1 MCWYIPIYRCF
12 YILFDK
18 IDLQIQCYGD
28 HNIEMEEPTEYRETM
43 EVLYNACYGGY
54 TVSDRAIQMHQQ
66 RMNYTKNDES
76 DEFFYVESFE
86 RHDPVFLEIFHELG
100 NDFSGKNSRIKVKKI
115 PKKYENHYD
124 IHEYDGLER
133 VDILYSKYEADVKS
147 QNIKNIVLHSTMSND
162 EKIQE
167 LKKII

>member
-1 MCWYIPIYRCF
+1 
-12 YILFDK
+12 
-18 IDLQIQCYGD
+18 
-28 HNIEMEEPTEYRETM
+28 
-43 EVLYNACYGGY
+43 
-54 TVSDRAIQMHQQ
+54 MHQQ
-66 RMNYTKNDES
+66 RTNFIINNKR
-76 DEFFYVESFE
+76 DEFFYAERFE

-100 NDFSGKNSRIKVKKI
+100 NDFNAEKYSKIKVKKI

>member
-1 MCWYIPIYRCF
+1 MPHFVYF
-12 YILFDK
+12 YK

-28 HNIEMEEPTEYRETM
+28 HNIEMEEPTEYSLQEETM

-54 TVSDRAIQMHQQ
+54 TVSDRAIQTHQQ
-66 RMNYTKNDES
+66 RINFTINDEN
-76 DEFFYVESFE
+76 DEFFYAECFE

-133 VDILYSKYEADVKS
+133 VDILYSKYEVDVKS

>member
-1 MCWYIPIYRCF
+1 MLWYN
-12 YILFDK
+12 
-18 IDLQIQCYGD
+18 
-28 HNIEMEEPTEYRETM
+28 NIEMEEPTEEETI

-54 TVSDRAIQMHQQ
+54 TVSDRAIKMHQQ
-66 RMNYTKNDES
+66 RINFTINDKNDEW
-76 DEFFYVESFE
+76 FYAERFE

-100 NDFSGKNSRIKVKKI
+100 NDFNAGKYSRIKAEKI

-124 IHEYDGLER
+124 IYEYDGLER
-133 VDILYSKYEADVKS
+133 VDILYSKYEADLKS
-147 QNIKNIVLHSTMSND
+147 QNIKNIVLHGTMSND